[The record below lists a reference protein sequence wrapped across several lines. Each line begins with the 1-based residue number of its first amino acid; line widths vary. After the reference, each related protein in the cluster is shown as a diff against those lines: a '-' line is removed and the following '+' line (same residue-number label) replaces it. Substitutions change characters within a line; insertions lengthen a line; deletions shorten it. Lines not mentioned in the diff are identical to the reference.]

1 METTPRRAMSK
12 QRQLRIFEAR
22 KGVCFTC
29 RELID
34 GVREKWFIE
43 HERALG
49 LGGKDADANC
59 WPAHIECKPA
69 KDKADIAAIAQAK
82 RRKAKHI
89 GIRPVA
95 KMKSRPHP
103 ISERSAK
110 NQARERFDN
119 TVRRNIF
126 TREEIR

>member
-29 RELID
+29 REPID

-49 LGGKDADANC
+49 LGGEDTDANC
-59 WPAHIECKPA
+59 WPAHFECKSA

-110 NQARERFDN
+110 NKARERPSLPPKKLFEA
-119 TVRRNIF
+119 
-126 TREEIR
+126 TR